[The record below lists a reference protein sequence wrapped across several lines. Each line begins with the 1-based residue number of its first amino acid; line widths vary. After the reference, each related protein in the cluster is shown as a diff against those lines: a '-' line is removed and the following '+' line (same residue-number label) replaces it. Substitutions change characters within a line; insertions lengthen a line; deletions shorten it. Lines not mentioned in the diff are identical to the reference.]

1 MPCDKI
7 PTEVNLGLGKV
18 PAEPE
23 RGPGLERP
31 EREAGGPGC
40 RQEAHHLP
48 SQGQGQ
54 GQLSRSGLP
63 LCYGVTLRAWEGSR
77 AEPESRM
84 HIRKFWC
91 RGASV
96 DSESQILGLGARS
109 PGSERDSCIPPLSA
123 QGLGAGGHTATR
135 NQPLFNSAFL

>member
-54 GQLSRSGLP
+54 GQGRP
-63 LCYGVTLRAWEGSR
+63 
-77 AEPESRM
+77 AEPLRTPIVLWG
-84 HIRKFWC
+84 H
-91 RGASV
+91 
-96 DSESQILGLGARS
+96 SESLGRL
-109 PGSERDSCIPPLSA
+109 PC
-123 QGLGAGGHTATR
+123 
-135 NQPLFNSAFL
+135 